1 MADVLTL
8 DNTTE
13 QVSAADNLNA
23 DEQESLEIGE
33 KIVAEQ
39 EQLLAGKYKDA
50 QELENAYIEL
60 QKKLGSQEEEAKEES
75 TETTDEVEEKPEEED
90 KKEEATDTAFL
101 DTLWEEAQKESWSD
115 EVVDQLRKTDPV
127 DLANQYLQFRK
138 GVVENA
144 PQELTEEQAKG
155 LKDVVGGEEA
165 YSNMIAWA
173 NQALDSRE
181 IDMFDQVMDKGDPLA
196 CYFAV
201 RSLAY
206 RYEDTAGKQGDMIT
220 GTAPKSSGSQF
231 RSQQE
236 MVAAMSDPR
245 YENDPAYRQDIMEKL
260 ARSDLKF

>member
-1 MADVLTL
+1 MAEVLTL
-8 DNTTE
+8 DNAPE
-13 QVSAADNLNA
+13 QVSADNLTTE
-23 DEQESLEIGE
+23 EQDSLKLGEEIQ
-33 KIVAEQ
+33 AE
-39 EQLLAGKYKDA
+39 EDSLLAGKYKDA
-50 QELENAYIEL
+50 KDLETAYIEL
-60 QKKLGSQEEEAKEES
+60 QKKLGTQEDKPEEEA
-75 TETTDEVEEKPEEED
+75 TETTDEAETPEEE
-90 KKEEATDTAFL
+90 KKEDAPADTAFL

-138 GVVENA
+138 GVVENET
-144 PQELTEEQAKG
+144 QDLSEEQAKG

-165 YSNMIAWA
+165 YSNMIEWA
-173 NQALDSRE
+173 NQTLDSRE

-206 RYEDTAGKQGDMIT
+206 RYEDTAGRQGDMIT
-220 GTAPKSSGSQF
+220 GTAPKTQGSTF

-245 YENDPAYRQDIMEKL
+245 YENDPGYRQDIVEKL
-260 ARSDLKF
+260 ARSDLNF